1 MIIGFLALENAL
13 LYRGFIFYFELA
25 DTVTT
30 RIVIYGLMTLAWIL
44 LTSYGF
50 KLIAKASSVT
60 LVNVAEAV
68 DEPGATLPAVDA
80 AEYLSR
86 HGIESEI
93 VEIRHG
99 PETVGQALANAAAAR
114 RASYLVV
121 GAYGNARAL
130 ETVFG
135 GVTRELFSN
144 PPMPVFTAH

>member
-1 MIIGFLALENAL
+1 MPLPLQDTL
-13 LYRGFIFYFELA
+13 LYAYQGFRSFRDGTNLKAWLF
-25 DTVTT
+25 
-30 RIVIYGLMTLAWIL
+30 RILHNRWVSTHRY
-44 LTSYGF
+44 
-50 KLIAKASSVT
+50 KQRRP
-60 LVNVAEAV
+60 AEVPMDDVGDGDPTDGRTARR
-68 DEPGATLPAVDA
+68 P
-80 AEYLSR
+80 S
-86 HGIESEI
+86 IESEI